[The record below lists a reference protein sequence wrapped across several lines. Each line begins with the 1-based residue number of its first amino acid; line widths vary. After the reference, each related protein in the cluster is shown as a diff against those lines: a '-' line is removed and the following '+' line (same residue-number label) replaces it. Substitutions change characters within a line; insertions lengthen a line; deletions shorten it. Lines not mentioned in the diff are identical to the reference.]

1 MALTPAAE
9 VEELEMM
16 ISLERKGEDG
26 LYLHLSGQA
35 DQLRSLTVA
44 ISLSVRRTIQDG
56 GARSTTAATPATQR
70 NRCGDVA
77 QR

>member
-1 MALTPAAE
+1 MALTAPAE
-9 VEELEMM
+9 VEEPEMM
-16 ISLERKGEDG
+16 ISLEKKGEDG
-26 LYLHLSGQA
+26 LYLHLSGHA
-35 DQLRSLTVA
+35 DQLRSPRVA
-44 ISLSVRRTIQDG
+44 ISLSVGRTIQDG